1 MKNKRKRHLFP
12 GLNQTKAA
20 KKLGVTREHLCL
32 VVNGHRQSRRL
43 LQKISELQG
52 AKS

>member
-1 MKNKRKRHLFP
+1 MKNKRKRNLFP

-32 VVNGHRQSRRL
+32 VVNGHRESRRL
-43 LQKISELQG
+43 LAQIRQLQAS
-52 AKS
+52 AK